1 MRELEP
7 IHKDLKF
14 TSEKNFKAW
23 LKQMTC
29 YIVEFEDD
37 GQDFLKWHIDG
48 RGEVIH
54 CEPFQAFVWNGYM
67 VDVTEMKVGLPLP
80 LQNETIII
88 HNVKSIKR
96 INQHISKFCENS
108 KPTRD
113 FSLVSSE
120 DKKEWEEKHTKIKK
134 FQVAIAIGQ

>member
-14 TSEKNFKAW
+14 NSKENFNQW
-23 LKQMTC
+23 LKQITC

-54 CEPFQAFVWNGYM
+54 CEPFQAFVWNGKM
-67 VDVTEMKVGLPLP
+67 LDVTEMKVGLPLP
-80 LQNETIII
+80 LQNDTVII

-96 INQHISKFCENS
+96 INQHISKFNPNS

-113 FSLVSSE
+113 YAKYGDAEV
-120 DKKEWEEKHTKIKK
+120 KNEKSKR
-134 FQVAIAIGQ
+134 